1 MHAHLIRHQGRPLAS
16 LPRLQMLM
24 RGSYM
29 LTYVC
34 MHAHLNRH
42 QGKEEGLREALGLYE
57 TLQRIAESVHGLRNS
72 HAAMAHRAI
81 ADVHLLL
88 KEPGEPPRIAYTF

>member
-1 MHAHLIRHQGRPLAS
+1 MHA
-16 LPRLQMLM
+16 RLF
-24 RGSYM
+24 
-29 LTYVC
+29 
-34 MHAHLNRH
+34 RH

-57 TLQRIAESVHGLRNS
+57 TLQRIAEAVHGLRNS

-88 KEPGEPPRIAYTF
+88 NEHGAPLRPTSNRIPRLRKEEVSFLASMPAA